1 MPSVSVIIP
10 TFNRQ
15 AVIERA
21 LESIYAQSSLP
32 SEVIVVDDG
41 SNDDT
46 ATLIKNNFP
55 DVIYLYQ
62 ENSGVSAARN
72 RGILEAKGQW
82 LAFLDSDDE
91 WLPKKLETQLNALSE
106 QPDLKICHTE
116 EKWIRNG
123 KRVNQMNKHA
133 KSGGWIFNKCLPLCA
148 MSPSSI
154 IIHRTLFNELG
165 GFDENLPACEDYD
178 LWLRVASRYSVL
190 YIKTPQI
197 IKYGGHDDQL
207 SRKFWGMDRFRIA
220 SLEKIINSGLLS
232 KTDKEAAVAMLLKKA
247 NIYLKGLRKRDKTV
261 EIEYYET
268 LCLRFS
274 QLTIL

>member
-1 MPSVSVIIP
+1 MASVSVIIP

-15 AVIERA
+15 AVIGRA
-21 LESIYAQSSLP
+21 LASVYAQSRLP
-32 SEVIVVDDG
+32 DEVIVVDDG

-46 ATLIKNNFP
+46 AALIKERFP

-72 RGILEAKGQW
+72 RGILEAKSEW

-91 WLPKKLETQLNALSE
+91 WLPKKLEHQLQSLSE
-106 QPDLKICHTE
+106 QPNLKICHTE
-116 EKWIRNG
+116 EIWIRNG
-123 KRVNQMNKHA
+123 KRVNQMDKHA

-178 LWLRVASRYSVL
+178 LWLRMTARYPVL
-190 YIKTPQI
+190 FIETAQI
-197 IKYGGHDDQL
+197 NKYGGHDDQL

-220 SLEKIINSGLLS
+220 SLEKTINSGLLNRADRKAAIEMLIK
-232 KTDKEAAVAMLLKKA
+232 KTE
-247 NIYLKGLRKRDKTV
+247 IYLKGLRKRKKMA
-261 EIEYYET
+261 EIKYYEAIFQ
-268 LCLRFS
+268 RYS
-274 QLTIL
+274 QPATT

>member
-1 MPSVSVIIP
+1 MPSVSVIMP

-15 AVIERA
+15 TVIERA
-21 LESIYAQSSLP
+21 LKSIYAQSRLP
-32 SEVIVVDDG
+32 DEVIVVDDG

-46 ATLIKNNFP
+46 AALIKNNFP
-55 DVIYLYQ
+55 DVTYLYQ

-123 KRVNQMNKHA
+123 KRVNQMDKHA

-178 LWLRVASRYSVL
+178 LWLRITSRYPVL
-190 YIKTPQI
+190 YIEAPQI
-197 IKYGGHDDQL
+197 NKYGGHDDQL
-207 SRKFWGMDRFRIA
+207 SRQFWGMDRFRIA
-220 SLEKIINSGLLS
+220 SLEKIINSGLLK
-232 KTDKEAAVAMLLKKA
+232 KTDKEAAIKMLLKKA
-247 NIYLKGLRKRDKTV
+247 NIYLKGLRKRDKLV

-274 QLTIL
+274 QPATA